1 MKIENVTLETEVEYQ
16 ENDEYGS
23 RTTPVDILKITV
35 PLPGG
40 KATYKIPLEKGQK
53 DSMEFAAKLANEGKK

>member
-1 MKIENVTLETEVEYQ
+1 MQIENVTLETKIKYV

-23 RTTPVDILKITV
+23 RTTPVDILEIVV

-40 KATYKIPLEKGQK
+40 KATYEIPLEKGQK
-53 DSMEFAAKLANEGKK
+53 ESLEFAAKLAKEGK